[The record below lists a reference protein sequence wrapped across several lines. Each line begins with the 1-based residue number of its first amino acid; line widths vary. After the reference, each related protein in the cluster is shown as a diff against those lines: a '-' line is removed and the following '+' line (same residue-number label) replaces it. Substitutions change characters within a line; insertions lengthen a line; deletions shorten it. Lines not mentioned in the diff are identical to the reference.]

1 MTAVVSVVAAAGV
14 AVYLFGSA
22 TRRSWVAAT
31 GLVLAVASFLMTWF
45 VDAPVIIPMWV
56 SWLLI
61 PVSVLLGH
69 LVRRERAKRAPG
81 GSHP

>member
-1 MTAVVSVVAAAGV
+1 MTAVVSVIAAAGV

-22 TRRSWVAAT
+22 TRRSWVVAV
-31 GLVLAVASFLMTWF
+31 GLVLVVASFLATWF
-45 VDAPVIIPMWV
+45 VDAPVIPLWV

-69 LVRRERAKRAPG
+69 VVRRERVKRAPG
-81 GSHP
+81 GRHL